1 MRLAI
6 LARPSRHIS
15 PNADKYVFIRI
26 GWCQNQIYSH
36 SQKNGSILKIAHI
49 LGVGTMRLKRSLFRE
64 RRHSKNMPIVP
75 FKGSHGATIWGCRRK
90 IPDRR
95 SYNIHTEWID
105 GMAIN
110 WGHTQYVNESADELG
125 VIYALIERFEKQ
137 RLPRLL
143 ELKKRVD
150 KGGLLSESDI
160 RFMYQVTLDAQRS
173 KRLIDRHPE
182 WHKFCAEVINLYE
195 EIAEKTLENE
205 KKS

>member
-1 MRLAI
+1 
-6 LARPSRHIS
+6 
-15 PNADKYVFIRI
+15 
-26 GWCQNQIYSH
+26 
-36 SQKNGSILKIAHI
+36 
-49 LGVGTMRLKRSLFRE
+49 
-64 RRHSKNMPIVP
+64 
-75 FKGSHGATIWGCRRK
+75 
-90 IPDRR
+90 
-95 SYNIHTEWID
+95 
-105 GMAIN
+105 
-110 WGHTQYVNESADELG
+110 VNESADELG

-182 WHKFCAEVINLYE
+182 WQEFCAEVIHFYE
-195 EIAEKTLENE
+195 EITEKALENE